1 MNCRWIYAFEEKQSG
16 SHKKKKKKKKDKLGS
31 INILIM
37 ELMLRGP

>member
-16 SHKKKKKKKKDKLGS
+16 SHEKKKKKDKLGS